1 MKVFISRPAERDL
14 EDIAAFI
21 AKDSPLAAYKF
32 VAFLRAKALSLGDIP
47 HAFPLVP
54 RYERAGIRRRPCGQ
68 YLIFYRAD
76 GGVVSIVRIL
86 HSARD
91 YESLLFPTG

>member
-1 MKVFISRPAERDL
+1 L
-14 EDIAAFI
+14 EEIAAFI

-32 VAFLRAKALSLGDIP
+32 IAYLRAKALSLGDIP

-54 RYERAGIRRRPCGQ
+54 RYERAGIRRRPCGR

-76 GGVVSIVRIL
+76 EGAVSIVRIL

-91 YESLLFPTG
+91 YEILLFPAG